1 MATEHLVPLTT
12 PEPVA
17 SDLMPL
23 QVCSDLL
30 RETEHPAAVTTLW
43 RWIQKHQIPVVRR
56 GGKCFV
62 SFSDILEAHR
72 DEVAKRD

>member
-1 MATEHLVPLTT
+1 MAIEHLVPLTT

-17 SDLMPL
+17 GDLMPL

-30 RETEHPAAVTTLW
+30 KRTGHPASVTTLW
-43 RWIQKHQIPVVRR
+43 RWIQLHEIHVVRR